1 MAGKYRGS
9 STNLRSATPN
19 KVTKTRS
26 ESPIYSNNGL
36 FLDYLTEILN
46 SRGRLSGELRSK
58 GLAIGRSLTDQFT
71 KNPGF
76 SIEFYLSM
84 TALLNY
90 LQEDELDSAAVV
102 KKASEAAKHLNST
115 KVEENLLRNF
125 TDKVNLK
132 VINVIRI

>member
-1 MAGKYRGS
+1 MAGRNRGS
-9 STNLRSATPN
+9 AINLRSITPN
-19 KVTKTRS
+19 TVTRTRS
-26 ESPIYSNNGL
+26 ESPIHSNNNL

-46 SRGRLSGELRSK
+46 SRGRITNELLSK
-58 GLAIGRSLTDQFT
+58 GLSIGRSLTDQFT
-71 KNPGF
+71 KNPSF

-90 LQEDELDSAAVV
+90 LQEDDLDPTTLQ

-115 KVEENLLRNF
+115 KIEENLLRNF

-132 VINVIRI
+132 VINVTHT